1 MGLFDRFR
9 KRVHEVA
16 EETDGDALSVEA
28 TSDEAQA
35 LLQQPDDAPVEAPMQ
50 PSPQV
55 GPEDDDDWD
64 DVDEEPTQTAPQDDD
79 DDWDTWDDDEPV
91 APVHLTKKERKFL
104 ERQQKERKK
113 REAKAK
119 KAMKKRG
126 AVDVARP
133 QGSKVDLSMMR
144 TTTGRQ
150 LVQVAQA
157 PKGSSQTA
165 AIQMEDGQSVDID
178 LGGGVV
184 SEGGRVIKPG
194 EALDNLLEE
203 LEWVLLESDISSQA
217 SSAIIDSLRNA
228 LVGARLRRGRHH
240 HHRGDGRRHR
250 QPLRREAAG
259 ARLRRGAEL
268 SKVLEAALKRA
279 LHALLQAGYWDFDAT
294 VDGFI
299 EAGDL
304 PVVIML
310 VGVNGTGK
318 TTTAAK
324 IAQRLLNN
332 GRSVIAAAGDTFRA
346 GAIQQLESHCERL
359 GIRCISSQRGG
370 DSAAI
375 ARDAIDSAKA
385 KGIDVVL
392 VDTAGRMQN
401 KTNLMNELNK
411 VRKVTNPHLTLFV
424 GDSLAGNDAVE
435 QAKMFQDI
443 MRFDGAVLTKM
454 DTDAKGGAGLSIAY
468 ATGRPIVFAGVGQ
481 GYDDLMQ
488 FNPDWLLDQLF
499 E

>member
-1 MGLFDRFR
+1 MGLFDKFR
-9 KRVHEVA
+9 KRIHEVA
-16 EETDGDALSVEA
+16 DEADGDALSVEA
-28 TSDEAQA
+28 SSPEAETIVPVPEPPMVEASTDDEW
-35 LLQQPDDAPVEAPMQ
+35 DDLDDLPEHEPVEA
-50 PSPQV
+50 V
-55 GPEDDDDWD
+55 EETDDDW
-64 DVDEEPTQTAPQDDD
+64 E
-79 DDWDTWDDDEPV
+79 TWDDDEPMST
-91 APVHLTKKERKFL
+91 AHLTKKERKLL
-104 ERQQKERKK
+104 ERQQREQERQ
-113 REAKAK
+113 EAKAK
-119 KAMKKRG
+119 KAMKRRG
-126 AVDVARP
+126 AVEVARP
-133 QGSKVDLSMMR
+133 QGSKVDLAMMR

-150 LVQVAQA
+150 LVEVQQA
-157 PKGSSQTA
+157 PRGSSKA
-165 AIQMEDGQSVDID
+165 ASIEVEGGATIDVD

-184 SEGGRVIKPG
+184 AEGGRIIKPG

-203 LEWVLLESDISSQA
+203 LEWVLLESDISQQA
-217 SSAIIDSLRNA
+217 TSAIIDSLRHA
-228 LVGARLRRGRHH
+228 LVGARLRK
-240 HHRGDGRRHR
+240 
-250 QPLRREAAG
+250 
-259 ARLRRGAEL
+259 GAEL

-279 LHALLQAGYWDFDAT
+279 LHALLEAGYWDFDAT
-294 VDGFI
+294 VQGFLDQ
-299 EAGDL
+299 GDV

-332 GRSVIAAAGDTFRA
+332 GHSVIAAAGDTFRA

-359 GIRCISSQRGG
+359 GIRCVSSQRGG

-481 GYDDLMQ
+481 EYGDLLQ
-488 FNPDWLLDQLF
+488 FKPQWLLDQLF

>member
-9 KRVHEVA
+9 KRIHEVA
-16 EETDGDALSVEA
+16 DETDGEALSVEA
-28 TSDEAQA
+28 DSEEAKAYLDSKEQA
-35 LLQQPDDAPVEAPMQ
+35 SSPSEDWEDLDTEGGSFQPADP
-50 PSPQV
+50 
-55 GPEDDDDWD
+55 GPNES
-64 DVDEEPTQTAPQDDD
+64 D
-79 DDWDTWDDDEPV
+79 DDWDTWDDDEPTV
-91 APVHLTKKERKFL
+91 PLQLPKKERKRL
-104 ERQQKERKK
+104 EREERDRERKT
-113 REAKAK
+113 A

-126 AVDVARP
+126 AVEVSRP
-133 QGSKVDLSMMR
+133 EGSRVDLTMMR

-150 LVQVAQA
+150 LVEVQQA
-157 PKGSSQTA
+157 PRGGTRTTTIETEAGSNIA
-165 AIQMEDGQSVDID
+165 VD

-184 SEGGRVIKPG
+184 TDGGRIIKAG

-203 LEWVLLESDISSQA
+203 LEWVLLESDISHHA
-217 SSAIIDSLRNA
+217 TRAIIDSLRTA
-228 LVGARLRRGRHH
+228 LVGARLRK
-240 HHRGDGRRHR
+240 
-250 QPLRREAAG
+250 
-259 ARLRRGAEL
+259 GAEL

-279 LHALLQAGYWDFDAT
+279 LHGLLEAGYWDFDAT
-294 VDGFI
+294 VQGFI
-299 EAGDL
+299 DSGDV

-324 IAQRLLNN
+324 IAHRLLKN
-332 GRSVIAAAGDTFRA
+332 GHSVIAAAGDTFRA

-375 ARDAIDSAKA
+375 ARDAIESAKA
-385 KGIDVVL
+385 KNIDVVL

-435 QAKMFQDI
+435 QARMFQEI

-454 DTDAKGGAGLSIAY
+454 DTDAKGGAGLSIAF
-468 ATGRPIVFAGVGQ
+468 ATGRPIVFAGIGQ
-481 GYDDLMQ
+481 EYGDLLQ
-488 FNPDWLLDQLF
+488 FQPNWLLDQLF

>member
-9 KRVHEVA
+9 KRIHEVA
-16 EETDGDALSVEA
+16 DETDQDALSVDAASEEA
-28 TSDEAQA
+28 KE
-35 LLQQPDDAPVEAPMQ
+35 LLQPT
-50 PSPQV
+50 PQV
-55 GPEDDDDWD
+55 QPEEEWD
-64 DVDEEPTQTAPQDDD
+64 DLENVESTPEAAPETNGD
-79 DDWDTWDDDEPV
+79 DDWDTWDDDEPIVPV
-91 APVHLTKKERKFL
+91 ALSKKERKLL
-104 ERQQKERKK
+104 ERKERERKK
-113 REAKAK
+113 AEAQAK

-126 AVDVARP
+126 AVEMARP
-133 QGSKVDLSMMR
+133 KGSKVDLSMMR

-150 LVQVAQA
+150 LVEVKQA
-157 PKGSSQTA
+157 PKGSSKTA
-165 AIQMEDGQSVDID
+165 TIELEQGATVDID

-184 SEGGRVIKPG
+184 NEGGRIIKPG
-194 EALDNLLEE
+194 QGLDDLLEE
-203 LEWVLLESDISSQA
+203 LEWALLESDISQQA
-217 SSAIIDSLRNA
+217 TSAIIDSLRNA
-228 LVGARLRRGRHH
+228 LIGARLRK
-240 HHRGDGRRHR
+240 
-250 QPLRREAAG
+250 G
-259 ARLRRGAEL
+259 ADL

-279 LHALLQAGYWDFDAT
+279 LHTLLQAGYWDFDASVKT
-294 VDGFI
+294 FI
-299 EAGDL
+299 DKGDV

-332 GRSVIAAAGDTFRA
+332 GLSVIAAAGDTFRA

-435 QAKMFQDI
+435 QAKMFQEI

-454 DTDAKGGAGLSIAY
+454 DTDAKGGAGLSIAF
-468 ATGRPIVFAGVGQ
+468 ATGRPIVFAGIGQ
-481 GYDDLMQ
+481 NYEDLLQ
-488 FNPDWLLDQLF
+488 FEPQWLLDQLF

>member
-28 TSDEAQA
+28 TSEEAQA
-35 LLQQPDDAPVEAPMQ
+35 LLNQQDPVPQ
-50 PSPQV
+50 PSQPI
-55 GPEDDDDWD
+55 EEEWD
-64 DVDEEPTQTAPQDDD
+64 DVDAEPVQSAPVEQDDDD
-79 DDWDTWDDDEPV
+79 DDWDTWDDDEV
-91 APVHLTKKERKFL
+91 IAPVQLSKKERKLL
-104 ERQQKERKK
+104 ERQEKDRRRQE
-113 REAKAK
+113 EKAK

-126 AVDVARP
+126 AVAVARP
-133 QGSKVDLSMMR
+133 KGSKVDLSMMR

-150 LVQVAQA
+150 LVNVEQA
-157 PKGSSQTA
+157 PKGSTERA
-165 AIQMEDGQSVDID
+165 AIQLQGGQSIDVD

-184 SEGGRVIKPG
+184 AEGGRIIKPG
-194 EALDNLLEE
+194 EALENLLEE
-203 LEWVLLESDISSQA
+203 LEWVLLESDISQHA

-228 LVGARLRRGRHH
+228 LV
-240 HHRGDGRRHR
+240 
-250 QPLRREAAG
+250 G

-279 LHALLQAGYWDFDAT
+279 LHALLEAGYWDFDAT

-299 EAGDL
+299 EAGDV

-401 KTNLMNELNK
+401 KTNLMNELN
-411 VRKVTNPHLTLFV
+411 
-424 GDSLAGNDAVE
+424 
-435 QAKMFQDI
+435 
-443 MRFDGAVLTKM
+443 
-454 DTDAKGGAGLSIAY
+454 
-468 ATGRPIVFAGVGQ
+468 
-481 GYDDLMQ
+481 
-488 FNPDWLLDQLF
+488 
-499 E
+499 